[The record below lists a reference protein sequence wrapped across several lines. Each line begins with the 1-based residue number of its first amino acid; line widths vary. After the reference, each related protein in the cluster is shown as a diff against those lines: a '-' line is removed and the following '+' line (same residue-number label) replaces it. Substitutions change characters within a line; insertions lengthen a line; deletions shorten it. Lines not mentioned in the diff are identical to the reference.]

1 MIWNDFGAAP
11 KQSYTY
17 SKFST
22 KVVNDDI
29 LA

>member
-1 MIWNDFGAAP
+1 MTWNDFGAAP
-11 KQSYTY
+11 KRLYIY